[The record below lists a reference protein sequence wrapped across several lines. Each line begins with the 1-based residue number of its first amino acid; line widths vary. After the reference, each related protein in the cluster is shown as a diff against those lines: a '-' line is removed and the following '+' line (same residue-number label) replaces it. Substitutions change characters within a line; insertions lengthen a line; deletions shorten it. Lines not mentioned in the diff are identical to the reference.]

1 MADFTLFADDLF
13 TEEPSPARPVRLVST
28 GLADTAE
35 VPTSTKPAPPPAYA
49 PCPACG
55 HLVLSGIATSG
66 VQLALDVDVRTYA
79 PDWDHGAAL
88 PRLHES
94 RGYPVHRC
102 GALSERVEQR
112 LTP

>member
-1 MADFTLFADDLF
+1 MPDLILFPEEVLA
-13 TEEPSPARPVRLVST
+13 EEPSPARPVRLVST

-55 HLVLSGIATSG
+55 HLVLSGIATS
-66 VQLALDVDVRTYA
+66 TYA

-102 GALSERVEQR
+102 ALGAPRVE
-112 LTP
+112 LTRR